1 MRILITGADQPF
13 GGLAAERLAR
23 AHELR
28 LTGTGAGAG
37 APGIR
42 QADLR
47 DEAAVRE
54 LVAGMQAVVHAA
66 ELDPAPVAD
75 EIEALHRASYGTYVL
90 CQEARNAGVERIIIA
105 STLGLFD
112 ACPPDWVVDE
122 MWKPRPEPEGR
133 HLSPLLCEK
142 VAREFVREGGL
153 CGIVLRF
160 LPIGDD
166 RRTHTTA
173 ADALSALDKA
183 LAVPFA
189 PVGYRWHVLHIA
201 DTPRFLVR
209 DARNYLG
216 WVPREAR

>member
-1 MRILITGADQPF
+1 MRILITGADRPF
-13 GGLAAERLAR
+13 GRLAAEHLAG
-23 AHELR
+23 AHDLR
-28 LTGTGAGAG
+28 LTGTGAGEG
-37 APGIR
+37 EPGYR
-42 QADLR
+42 RADLR

-66 ELDPAPVAD
+66 ELDPEPLAD
-75 EIEALHRASYGTYVL
+75 EIETLHRASYGTYVL
-90 CQEARNAGVERIIIA
+90 CEQARKAVVERIVIA
-105 STLGLFD
+105 STLALFD
-112 ACPPDWVVDE
+112 ACPPDWVIDE
-122 MWKPRPEPEGR
+122 MWKPRPQPRQE
-133 HLSPLLCEK
+133 HLAPFLCEK

-153 CGIVLRF
+153 CGIALRF
-160 LPIGDD
+160 LPIGRDHAA
-166 RRTHTTA
+166 HTT

-216 WVPREAR
+216 WAPREAG